1 MLYKRE
7 SICYNMSIETRKQL
21 LKEENKMN
29 KNKSSLEKYVEKY
42 LSQKGFNVTLVKQ
55 WNSKTVYDIEKDGIK
70 ERIEIPASVV
80 EKKRY
85 MDMVINSFEMKLELV
100 KMKSML

>member
-7 SICYNMSIETRKQL
+7 SICYNMNIETRKQP
-21 LKEENKMN
+21 LKEENKN
-29 KNKSSLEKYVEKY
+29 EGNKSSLEKYVEKY

-85 MDMVINSFEMKLELV
+85 MDMVDNSFEMKLELI
-100 KMKSML
+100 KMKGML